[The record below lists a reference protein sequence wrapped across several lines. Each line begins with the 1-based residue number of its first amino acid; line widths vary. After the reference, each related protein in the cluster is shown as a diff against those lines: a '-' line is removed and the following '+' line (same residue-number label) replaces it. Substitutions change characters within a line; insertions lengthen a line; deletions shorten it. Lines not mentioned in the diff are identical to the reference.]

1 MHYLI
6 FPEQAL
12 FEDRLA
18 VAVYFAGEYAEQGG
32 YFVSR
37 HPNGNCRDMY
47 FSILSNGY
55 DFSFHRSDSL
65 LYSDTIELLYL
76 AQLIGECCHIP
87 TFLFVCD
94 FGINLRGADVRMSE
108 HLRKVFNGNAV
119 SQTDF
124 RRHSVAAGMLR
135 NLFFDTAES
144 DDFLDFLAGGNILR
158 NGQEVIPEVQVEFC
172 TVRYRFSQPS
182 PAKEVV
188 MFW

>member
-1 MHYLI
+1 MRKGEFIY
-6 FPEQAL
+6 
-12 FEDRLA
+12 
-18 VAVYFAGEYAEQGG
+18 VY
-32 YFVSR
+32 
-37 HPNGNCRDMY
+37 
-47 FSILSNGY
+47 
-55 DFSFHRSDSL
+55 SL
-65 LYSDTIELLYL
+65 KRVYSDTIELLYL
-76 AQLIGECCHIP
+76 AHLIGECCHSL

-94 FGINLRGADVRMSE
+94 FGINLCGADVRMSE
-108 HLRKVFNGNAV
+108 HLRKGFNGNAV

-124 RRHSVAAGMLR
+124 RLHSVAASMPR

-144 DDFLDFLAGGNILR
+144 DDFLDVLAGGNILR

>member
-1 MHYLI
+1 
-6 FPEQAL
+6 
-12 FEDRLA
+12 
-18 VAVYFAGEYAEQGG
+18 
-32 YFVSR
+32 
-37 HPNGNCRDMY
+37 
-47 FSILSNGY
+47 
-55 DFSFHRSDSL
+55 
-65 LYSDTIELLYL
+65 
-76 AQLIGECCHIP
+76 
-87 TFLFVCD
+87 
-94 FGINLRGADVRMSE
+94 MSE